1 MEIEGNTTGTL
12 GFKDM
17 TGASEADMVGVG
29 LNAIML
35 SREGTL
41 PGSRAF
47 GLPQRP
53 LHALQTEATLNM
65 LGIELS
71 NKAKDY
77 FPNISIKQVS
87 GETSTDGELK
97 TFITVERR

>member
-1 MEIEGNTTGTL
+1 MEIEGNPTGTL
-12 GFKDM
+12 EFKDM
-17 TGASEADMVGVG
+17 TGSSEADMVGAG
-29 LNAIML
+29 LNALML

-53 LHALQTEATLNM
+53 LHAPQTEATLNII
-65 LGIELS
+65 GIELS
-71 NKAKDY
+71 NKAKNY
-77 FPNISIKQVS
+77 FPDINIKAVT

-97 TFITVERR
+97 AFITVERR